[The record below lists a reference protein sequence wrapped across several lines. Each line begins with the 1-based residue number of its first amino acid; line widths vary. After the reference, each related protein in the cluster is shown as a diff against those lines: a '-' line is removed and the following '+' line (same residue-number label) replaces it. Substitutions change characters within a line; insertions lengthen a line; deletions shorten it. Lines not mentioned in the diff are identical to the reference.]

1 MNKHSRPQI
10 IVSLTTFPARINK
23 VHLVIECLLRQ
34 TYDNLRVILWLSKDQ
49 FPDEKVPNS
58 LKRLIEYGLEIRFVE
73 GDIRSHKKYYYA
85 FNEFKDSLIFLVDDD
100 IFYPSWMVEESYNKF
115 IQYGAKKI
123 VIGHWGYKM
132 LYESNGNLKSYN
144 EWSQDF
150 SIEDPNLFFGSGG
163 GTLIRP
169 CELYMDCCDKDLLL
183 KLAPTAD
190 DIWLNAM
197 CRLAGVKV
205 FVNLN
210 YHMPIIIKNNVELR
224 SVNYLENQ
232 NDVILKQISDYYNQ
246 QLGVYPFQKQL

>member
-1 MNKHSRPQI
+1 MITNNHPQI
-10 IVSLTTFPARINK
+10 IISLTTFPARINK

-34 TYDNLRVILWLSKDQ
+34 TYDNLRFILWLSKNQ
-49 FPDEKVPNS
+49 FPDETIPNS
-58 LKRLIEYGLEIRFVE
+58 LKRLIDYGLEIRFVE

-85 FNEFKDSLIFLVDDD
+85 FNEFKDSLVFLADDD
-100 IFYPSWMVEESYNKF
+100 IFYPSWMVEDSYNKF
-115 IQYGAKKI
+115 ILYGAKKI

-144 EWSQDF
+144 SWSQDF

-169 CELYMDCCDKDLLL
+169 CELYEDCCDKDLLL

-210 YHMPIIIKNNVELR
+210 YHMPIIIKNNIELR

-232 NDVILKQISDYYNQ
+232 NDVILKQISDYYIQ
-246 QLGVYPFQKQL
+246 QLGVNPFQKQL